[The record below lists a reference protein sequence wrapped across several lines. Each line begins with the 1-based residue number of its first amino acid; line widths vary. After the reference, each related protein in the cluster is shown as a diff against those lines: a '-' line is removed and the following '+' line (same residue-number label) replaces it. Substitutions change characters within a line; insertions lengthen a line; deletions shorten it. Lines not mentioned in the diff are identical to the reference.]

1 MNKSSWNRNA
11 SDLVE
16 QERKI
21 RIEQIRFG
29 IATRLE
35 KTCSYLDKAEF
46 AALVDKMSAVQH
58 GGELSS
64 T

>member
-1 MNKSSWNRNA
+1 MNQSSWNRNA

-16 QERKI
+16 QERKV
-21 RIEQIRFG
+21 RIEQIRAG
-29 IATRLE
+29 ISTRLE
-35 KTCSYLDKAEF
+35 KTCSYLDEAEF

-58 GGELSS
+58 DGELGS